1 MIVELRVI
9 TEVAVVTI
17 IEFVVETIDV
27 AVLEVVVTVA
37 VTVAILELIWEGE
50 IIGLAMTALNITRK
64 AGRMVISGRRY
75 RFFESLALNFKS
87 FTPN

>member
-1 MIVELRVI
+1 MSVELRVI
-9 TEVAVVTI
+9 TEVAVVSV
-17 IEFVVETIDV
+17 IELVVEKIDV

-37 VTVAILELIWEGE
+37 VTVATLVVIWAGE

-64 AGRMVISGRRY
+64 AVRMVISVRRY
-75 RFFESLALNFKS
+75 RFFEGLALNFKS